1 MVEQIAGLEEEQACL
16 GELCRLLTQVPEQLR
31 LGSELCAVE
40 ARFHFPD
47 RRLQPCHLLAD
58 AGLGHVVDLVV
69 QLLAAEE
76 GQLDRAELRPE
87 EHTSELQSLMRISY
101 AVFCLKKKK

>member
-16 GELCRLLTQVPEQLR
+16 GELCRLLTQVPRQLR

-76 GQLDRAELRPE
+76 GQLDRRSE
-87 EHTSELQSLMRISY
+87 ERRVGKEGVSTCRSRWSPY
-101 AVFCLKKKK
+101 P